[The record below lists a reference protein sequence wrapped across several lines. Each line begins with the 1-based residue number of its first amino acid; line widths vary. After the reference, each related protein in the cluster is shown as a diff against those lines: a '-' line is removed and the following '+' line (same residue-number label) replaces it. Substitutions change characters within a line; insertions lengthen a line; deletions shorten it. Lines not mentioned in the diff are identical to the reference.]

1 MAKVGRAA
9 RNSSLIR
16 VENLDLTADKTM
28 GAAESGEIYI
38 TTADP
43 AANRTLTLP
52 PVKEG
57 AYVKVIVGLTI
68 TSANLIIKTNAND
81 SLIVGAVL
89 FNDSDGTSTT
99 DAPFVIGDSEDILT
113 LLGTNDGTLAGS
125 WVEFLCNGTNWYVN
139 GVVIADEVP
148 TFTSTD

>member
-1 MAKVGRAA
+1 MAKVGRAS

-99 DAPFVIGDSEDILT
+99 DAQFVIRESEDILT
-113 LLGTNDGTLAGS
+113 YLGTNDGTLAGS

-148 TFTSTD
+148 TFTSTG